1 MFDLS
6 FENANGKIV
15 NINDNINYV
24 VVDFDGFNPP
34 AASLFTSKSPNRK
47 GSKKNGSTLNERN
60 LLIEIKIL
68 GDIEANRNA
77 LYEWTDTETEV
88 KVYYKNGI
96 KSVYCEGTVTECD
109 IPLCTDNEIMT
120 VAITCTDPY
129 LKDLQAIETELSTLL
144 KQFTFPFA
152 IEAAGIP
159 FSTIKEDISTNVFNA
174 GAETGAIISIKT
186 KGEVSNIS
194 LFDAR
199 DATKI
204 FTINMTLQANE
215 VIEIDTERSPR
226 TVRLF
231 RTDGTIEN
239 ILRYVGN
246 NPTWFTL
253 KKGVNLFTFSAN
265 PTNNIEITFNFT
277 TKYLGV

>member
-1 MFDLS
+1 MFELS
-6 FENANGKIV
+6 FENADGRSV

-24 VVDFDGFNPP
+24 VIDFDGFNPP

-77 LYEWTDTETEV
+77 LYEWTDTENEV
-88 KVYYKNGI
+88 KIYYKNGI

-120 VAITCTDPY
+120 VAITCPDPY
-129 LKDLQAIETELSTLL
+129 LKDLQAIQAELSTVL
-144 KQFTFPFA
+144 KQFIFPFA
-152 IEAAGIP
+152 IDSAGIP
-159 FSTIKEDISTNVFNA
+159 FSTIKEDILTNIFNA
-174 GAETGAIISIKT
+174 GAETGAKITIKA

-204 FTINMTLQANE
+204 FSINLTLQANE

-226 TVRLF
+226 TVRLI

-253 KKGVNLFTFSAN
+253 KKGVNLFSFSAV
-265 PTNNIEITFNFT
+265 PMNNIEITFDFT